1 MTNPIIATV
10 LLLIL
15 LQCSPSSAGADV
27 EDSVG
32 YKGMTTSAQIAQ
44 TPQLNAEAE
53 VLTLEATGALIAPL
67 EVYVRVDRELKLIR
81 SLYPVVSNI
90 VARPSWVP
98 NNLMVGFDSTGISEM
113 QQKTYVAWNDVNK
126 LYGVSKVEINQIS
139 GGRFAL
145 LTFKGRF
152 NMPLLAREYAKFEH
166 VKYAEPN
173 GYGGGGNDV
182 CLQISGATH
191 FYVFNAGS
199 GDCPSGCIN
208 HAYWGFSVD
217 NLGGITVLGTWRPSA
232 SNASLPKWFQGLSS
246 CRSWLQH

>member
-15 LQCSPSSAGADV
+15 LQSSPSNAGADI
-27 EDSVG
+27 ENRIGD
-32 YKGMTTSAQIAQ
+32 KRIATSAQIAQ
-44 TPQLNAEAE
+44 TPQSNAEAE

-67 EVYVRVDRELKLIR
+67 EVYVRVDRELNQIR
-81 SLYPVVSNI
+81 SLYPTVLNI

-98 NNLMVGFDSTGISEM
+98 NNLIVGFDSTGISEI
-113 QQKTYVAWNDVNK
+113 QQDSYVAWNDANK
-126 LYGVSKVEINQIS
+126 LYGVTKVEINQIS
-139 GGRFAL
+139 GGRFSL

-152 NMPLLAREYAKFEH
+152 NIPLLAREYAKLEH

-173 GYGGGGNDV
+173 GYGGGGDDV
-182 CLQISGATH
+182 CLQISEGTH
-191 FYVFNAGS
+191 FYVFDAGS

-208 HAYWGFSVD
+208 HDYWGFSVD